1 MNDAR
6 MKETILV
13 EGTLKLLSPLLVGD
27 GEKQSELIDM
37 LALQNRDGK
46 AYIPGTSI
54 AGVLR
59 HTMGSYLDCYEALE
73 KILTPSE
80 KEQSDSD
87 EKTKEQLEPD
97 EKVELDKKLKKLVTK
112 FKDNYLE
119 GESILKEVLKNTLF
133 GSIQN
138 SDSNQSALRF
148 FDVILEDTT
157 ITQRDGVSL
166 AYGTRVAKE
175 SALYNYEAIDC
186 GAKGAFMMECVLREG
201 HVRVVLDALNTHNK
215 TLKKTV
221 EGVESV
227 EAVETEGWGERH
239 ALALL
244 EFAVQ
249 QLVDILFSGLAVG
262 KFTTKGFGKIQ
273 VLDCKSTW
281 YRLKTSASIRHWLF
295 RETSTCIYD
304 KVDTAT
310 NITPKDET
318 LVMKLSANIASSL
331 LVRTQG
337 DKPSM
342 DSTMLTSGKDYVI
355 PGSSVKGVIRHHARY
370 ILEQMGL
377 WDAWSSSD
385 GGELAVGT
393 RFEELFGTDN
403 KEADLIK
410 SRVSVNE
417 VYIKQDDEYIVAKP
431 QTRNRID
438 RFTGGTIDS
447 ALFTEEPIWQIR
459 DSEEGTVSIEVCVK
473 DCKPEEVGLFV
484 VLFRDMWM
492 GKLTFGGEASVGR
505 GRIFGVK
512 GSITYKD
519 QKYTFINKKQ
529 GATTSYA
536 VLTDGNENQLNQ
548 LNQHISDIK

>member
-6 MKETILV
+6 MKETILID
-13 EGTLKLLSPLLVGD
+13 GSLKLLSPLLVGD

-37 LALQNRDGK
+37 LALQNREGK

-59 HTMGSYLDCYEALE
+59 HTMGSYLDCYEVLK
-73 KILTPSE
+73 KILMLSE
-80 KEQSDSD
+80 KQQSDD
-87 EKTKEQLEPD
+87 EEKEKEKETENEQLA
-97 EKVELDKKLKKLVTK
+97 LDKEVKTLEIES
-112 FKDNYLE
+112 KDYYLE
-119 GESILKEVLKNTLF
+119 GENTLKQILKDTLF
-133 GSIQN
+133 GSIQE

-148 FDVILEDTT
+148 FDVVLDNAT

-166 AYGTRVAKE
+166 AYGARVAKE
-175 SALYNYEAIDC
+175 TALYNYEAIDR
-186 GAKGAFMMECVLREG
+186 GATGNFQMECILREG
-201 HVRVVLDALNTHNK
+201 HVRVVLE
-215 TLKKTV
+215 TLKN
-221 EGVESV
+221 SV
-227 EAVETEGWGERH
+227 EFRKCNKSDSISIQWDERH

-249 QLVDILFSGLAVG
+249 QLIDILYSGLAVG
-262 KFTTKGFGKIQ
+262 KFTTKGFGKVQ

-281 YRLKTSASIRHWLF
+281 YRLKTNDSIRHWLF
-295 RETSTCIYD
+295 RGPSTCKYD
-304 KVDTAT
+304 KVDTAST
-310 NITPKDET
+310 ITPKDET

-337 DKPSM
+337 DNPSM
-342 DSTMLTSGKDYVI
+342 DSTMLTSRGDYVI

-377 WDAWSSSD
+377 WEVWCPSDAN
-385 GGELAVGT
+385 ET
-393 RFEELFGTDN
+393 RFEELFGSAN

-417 VYIKQDDEYIVAKP
+417 VYIKKDSKHIVAKP

-447 ALFTEEPIWQIR
+447 ALFTEEPIWQVG
-459 DSEEGTVSIEVCVK
+459 DSEDGIVSIELCVK

-484 VLFRDMWM
+484 ILFRDIWM
-492 GKLTFGGEASVGR
+492 GKLTFGGETSVGR

-519 QKYTFINKKQ
+519 QAYTFINKKQ
-529 GATTSYA
+529 GNTTAYA
-536 VLTDGNENQLNQ
+536 VLADGDVKQ
-548 LNQHISDIK
+548 LNQHISNIK